1 MFSRRTILKGVGVS
15 MALPWLESVQGKS
28 QKNEGKRPLRSLFI
42 FMPNGFIMPAW
53 SPKGEGRDYQLS
65 ETLQVMKPF
74 KNDFTLY
81 SNLTHAKARANG
93 DGGGDHARAAGTYLT
108 SRQMKKT
115 SGKDIRAGISVD
127 QVIAGKL
134 GHLTDFPSLEVG
146 CERGQLAG
154 NCDSGY
160 SCAYSG
166 NISWKNEK
174 SPVVKEINPRSVF
187 SRLFGDPKQHLSRRE
202 KARRASEEASILDLV
217 REESNSMMGKLSSAD
232 QFKVKEYLES
242 VRAVERR
249 LQNVEKIFVDVDVP
263 KMPKGVPSDFKG
275 HLRLMYDLIILAF
288 QADKTRIGTL
298 MLGNAGSNRRY
309 DFLGQNEGHH
319 ALSHHGNDKR
329 KVGLIKQI
337 DKFHVEQFAYFIRRL
352 KETKDGDSNLLYNS
366 MIMLGSGIA
375 DGNRHSHHDLPTLVA
390 GNAGGKF
397 KTGMHKV
404 APKDTPIA
412 NFYLS
417 MMDILGVNESSFG
430 DSNGR
435 YI

>member
-1 MFSRRTILKGVGVS
+1 MFSRRTVLKGAGVA
-15 MALPWLESVQGKS
+15 MALPWLESVQGKEKKS
-28 QKNEGKRPLRSLFI
+28 NSRPTRSLFV

-53 SPKGEGRDYQLS
+53 KAKGEGKNYQLS

-74 KNDFTLY
+74 RNDFTLY

-93 DGGGDHARAAGTYLT
+93 DGGGDHARSSGTYLT

-115 SGKDIRAGISVD
+115 SGKDIRAGVSVD
-127 QVIAGKL
+127 QLIASKVGV
-134 GHLTDFPSLEVG
+134 HTDLPSLEVG

-174 SPVVKEINPRSVF
+174 LPMVKEIIPRAVF
-187 SRLFGDPKQHLSRRE
+187 TRLFGDPKQHLSKRE
-202 KARRASEEASILDLV
+202 IARRASEESSILDLV
-217 REESNSMMGKLSSAD
+217 HQESKSMMGKLSASD
-232 QFKVKEYLES
+232 QYKVKEYLES
-242 VRAVERR
+242 VRAVEKR
-249 LQNVEKIFVDVDVP
+249 LQNVEKNFVDIEIP
-263 KMPKGVPSDFKG
+263 KMPKGVPSDFKT
-275 HLRLMYDLIILAF
+275 HLRLMYDLIVLAF
-288 QADKTRIGTL
+288 QSDKTRVGTM

-319 ALSHHGNDKR
+319 ALSHHKNEGKKIDM
-329 KVGLIKQI
+329 IKAI

-352 KETKDGDSNLLYNS
+352 KETKDGASNLLHNS
-366 MIMLGSGIA
+366 MIVLGSGIA
-375 DGNRHSHHDLPTLVA
+375 DGNRHSHHDLPILVA

-397 KTGMHKV
+397 KTGIHKV
-404 APKDTPIA
+404 APKETPIA
-412 NFYLS
+412 NFFLS
-417 MMDILGVNESSFG
+417 MMDIMGVNEKNFG

>member
-1 MFSRRTILKGVGVS
+1 MLSRRSILKGMGVS
-15 MALPWLESVQGKS
+15 MTLPWLESVQGKEKMDS
-28 QKNEGKRPLRSLFI
+28 GRPLRGLFI
-42 FMPNGFIMPAW
+42 FMPNGFIMPSW
-53 SPKGEGRDYQLS
+53 KPEGQGKDYKLS

-81 SNLTHAKARANG
+81 SNLTHDKARANG
-93 DGGGDHARAAGTYLT
+93 DGGGDHARSSGTYLT

-115 SGKDIRAGISVD
+115 SGNDIRAGVSVD
-127 QVIAGKL
+127 QIIAAKVGS
-134 GHLTDFPSLEVG
+134 HTDLPSLEVG

-174 SPVVKEINPRSVF
+174 LPMVKEVNPRLVF
-187 SRLFGDPKQHLSRRE
+187 ARLFGDPKQHLSRRE
-202 KARRASEEASILDLV
+202 KARRAMEEVSILDLV
-217 REESNSMMGKLSSAD
+217 REESKSLMGKVSSAD
-232 QFKVKEYLES
+232 QYKLNEYIES
-242 VRAVERR
+242 VRSVEKR
-249 LQNVEKIFVDVDVP
+249 LQNVEKNYVNVEVP
-263 KMPKGVPSDFKG
+263 QMPKGVPSDFKT
-275 HLRLMYDLIILAF
+275 HLRLMYDLIVLAF

-319 ALSHHGNDKR
+319 ALSHHGNDQK
-329 KVGLIKQI
+329 KVDMIKQI
-337 DKFHVEQFAYFIRRL
+337 DKFHVEQFAYFVRRL

-375 DGNRHSHHDLPTLVA
+375 DGNRHSHHDLPTLIA
-390 GNAGGKF
+390 GNACGKF
-397 KTGMHKV
+397 ETGLHKV

-417 MMDILGVNESSFG
+417 LMDMFGAHEKSFG